1 MRCAYILWAVFIID
15 ILLALGVGIYGM
27 ITSPT
32 LVALI
37 LSMIGISG
45 VCGLAVAGFSVYFCM
60 PKEVEA
66 EAPASG
72 SLPLTSEPV

>member
-60 PKEVEA
+60 PKEAVSEVGASEA
-66 EAPASG
+66 
-72 SLPLTSEPV
+72 LTSEPV